1 MSEKAPNFEAAL
13 AQARIEDAHE
23 KQEKKELPRTPESAV
38 DLHTKE
44 VFSGSLGHVNEGLG
58 GQIKAMEPLITD
70 LAEKSMSYFDTLKA
84 DNYLLLM
91 TQGETFTHLEYQAF
105 QEYQNTLKT
114 RVSTVK
120 FVSHM
125 LASGETWENIM
136 KRGEMRSFL
145 TTPEGKFMTRISE
158 FSPNIEEAKKEFHF
172 NKAQELAGNPQ
183 LGRNG
188 KLFAEV
194 YCDALKG
201 TEYEERARQFCPS
214 KVEKFSDGS
223 RELARELL
231 SLDQLFIM
239 ATSGLVGRGIAT
251 GISGSEKAVRY
262 STKALDTINASKYAK
277 ATLPGAEVFISSV
290 TDGKAKKVLKI
301 AGNIAIDLS
310 KFAAYESLAKQTGN
324 EEVAKA
330 VAMILVFIPGAKAGF
345 ESKLRQNPMANAE
358 SALKFGDWMIAERGE
373 VNLREDLYKAL
384 VEKFKQ
390 EKSGKGSSAEA
401 MPNNELSKETNETL
415 RIMADDAVRLLKTA
429 REGGQVN
436 SESRVIERLHGKIDK
451 GNRTTE
457 DIYEKLNDVGPLR
470 LKEYKHPV
478 TGEKI
483 SSVTKESYLP
493 AYREGLS
500 KLGGLLEDVRDWT
513 LMSSNTLFL
522 TVGKFK
528 TLPGDLDVIVRSE
541 DFKHIY
547 SKFQTLEK
555 SGKLGGLTLKS
566 IDGSVPHVTPE
577 NTEELLKAGNLK
589 LQFYLETSQKIPG
602 KGGSLLMDT
611 ELFFDAKGK
620 GLIQLGEIP
629 RVLETFTLD
638 GKKIKT
644 LSPYDSIET
653 YTYNLLD
660 ENGKN
665 VIDQFGKAKDA
676 TRVNNLLVYLQEAG
690 MTKPEDILKKIDD
703 TVLKYRKYA
712 GPELSKNFEKVFEGK
727 DRVKAEI
734 KGMIGKFNDRIRQ
747 NKQRGESVG
756 SLPEF
761 ENFIEKTDKQKEKM
775 REWYNKA
782 IDGGITP
789 EEKEKAHKMIESMK
803 SERNQNLKL
812 MKTSE
817 DFAYFYEYDILDKRF
832 IDRLQDVLK

>member
-1 MSEKAPNFEAAL
+1 
-13 AQARIEDAHE
+13 
-23 KQEKKELPRTPESAV
+23 
-38 DLHTKE
+38 
-44 VFSGSLGHVNEGLG
+44 
-58 GQIKAMEPLITD
+58 
-70 LAEKSMSYFDTLKA
+70 
-84 DNYLLLM
+84 LLM
-91 TQGETFTHLEYQAF
+91 TEGETFTHLELEAF
-105 QEYQNTLKT
+105 REYQSTLKT
-114 RVSTVK
+114 RMNTVK

-125 LASGETWENIM
+125 LASGETWESIM
-136 KRGEMRSFL
+136 KRGEMKVFL
-145 TTPEGKFMTRISE
+145 TTPEGKFMSKIAE

-172 NKAQELAGNPQ
+172 NKAQELAGNSQ

-194 YCDALKG
+194 YCEALKG
-201 TEYEERARQFCPS
+201 TEYEQRAKQFCPS
-214 KVEKFSDGS
+214 VVEKFTDGS

-239 ATSGLVGRGIAT
+239 AASGLVGRGIAT

-262 STKALDTINASKYAK
+262 SAKALDTINASRIAK
-277 ATLPGAEVFISSV
+277 ATLPGAEVLV
-290 TDGKAKKVLKI
+290 QRTTDGKLLRGLKI
-301 AGNIAIDLS
+301 AGNITADIS
-310 KFAAYESLAKQTGN
+310 KFVAYESLAKQTGN

-330 VAMILVFIPGAKAGF
+330 VAMVLVFIPGAKSGF
-345 ESKLRQNPMANAE
+345 ESELRKNPMANAE
-358 SALKFGDWMIAERGE
+358 SALKFGDWILAERGE
-373 VNLREDLYKAL
+373 ANLREDLYKAL
-384 VEKFKQ
+384 VEKMKQ
-390 EKSGKGSSAEA
+390 EKGGKGV
-401 MPNNELSKETNETL
+401 ELGNIPKEMSEDL

-478 TGEKI
+478 TGEKVP
-483 SSVTKESYLP
+483 SVTKETYLP

-500 KLGGLLEDVRDWT
+500 KLGGFLDNVQDWT

-541 DFKHIY
+541 DFGRIY

-555 SGKLGGLTLKS
+555 NGEIGGLTLKS
-566 IDGSVPHVTPE
+566 IDGSIPQVTPE
-577 NTEELLKAGNLK
+577 NMKTLLEAGNLK
-589 LQFYLETSQKIPG
+589 LQFYIGTQQKIPG
-602 KGGSLLMDT
+602 NGQPLLMDT
-611 ELFFDAKGK
+611 ELFFDSKGK
-620 GLIQLGEIP
+620 GLIQLGQIP

-665 VIDQFGKAKDA
+665 AIDKIGKAKDA
-676 TRVNNLLVYLQEAG
+676 TRVNNLLTYLQEAG

-727 DRVKAEI
+727 DGVKAEI
-734 KGMIGKFNDRIRQ
+734 KGMIGKFNEQVGLNIR
-747 NKQRGESVG
+747 NKEVG
-756 SLPEF
+756 KFDPEKF
-761 ENFIEKTDKQKEKM
+761 EEVIETLDKKKERMREYYQKALGKEISPKEKK
-775 REWYNKA
+775 EANLLIIQLKA
-782 IDGGITP
+782 
-789 EEKEKAHKMIESMK
+789 EIESGK
-803 SERNQNLKL
+803 LK
-812 MKTSE
+812 MRTSE
-817 DFAYFYEYDILDKRF
+817 DFAYFYEYAIMDKKF
-832 IDRLQDVLK
+832 IKRLQDVLK